1 MEKYL
6 KIIQIAFMTFPFIAL
21 LITIPYMIKEY
32 RKYGSLTPL
41 KTIIVYSFILYMMTA
56 YFMIIMPLPHRSE
69 VALMTQPYKQ
79 LEPFYFIKVMNHST
93 NFIVNDFS
101 TYFSTLK
108 NPAVYTVIFN
118 VFLTFPFGI
127 YLRYY
132 FKKKW
137 WQVFI
142 FTFFLSLFYEIT
154 QLSGLYGIYPR
165 PYRLFDVDDLIVNT
179 FGGMLGF
186 WFCPLFTF
194 FLPKRDR
201 LDELAYYKGL
211 KKVSF
216 SRRLIAIGID
226 IFVFGCFYAVF
237 IYILKFKDIIGNL
250 IVFKYVFFVI
260 YTIIIY
266 ITNGY
271 SFGKMI
277 VKIRLVDNND
287 KHISFKKV
295 FIRYFFLCLILF
307 IIPEVI
313 LKLIF
318 MLNDSST
325 RLLLLIILTFLY
337 IILLGYIFVHSVIK
351 KNHFFYE
358 KWSKTE
364 NKNETFKK

>member
-1 MEKYL
+1 MEKYIN
-6 KIIQIAFMTFPFIAL
+6 IIQIAFITFPFIAL

-32 RKYGSLTPL
+32 RKYGSLTPF
-41 KTIIVYSFILYMMTA
+41 KTIMVYSFVLYMITA
-56 YFMIIMPLPHRSE
+56 YFMVIMPLPSRSE
-69 VALMTQPYKQ
+69 VALMTQPCKQ

-93 NFIVNDFS
+93 NFIINDFS
-101 TYFSTLK
+101 TYFKTLK

-118 VFLTFPFGI
+118 VFLTFPFGV

-137 WQVFI
+137 WQVLLLSFS
-142 FTFFLSLFYEIT
+142 LSLFYEVT
-154 QLSGLYGIYPR
+154 QLSALYGIYPR

-186 WFCPLFTF
+186 WICPLFTF
-194 FLPKRDR
+194 FLPKRER
-201 LDELAYYKGL
+201 LDEKAYYKGL
-211 KKVSF
+211 QKVSF
-216 SRRLIAIGID
+216 SRRLLALGID

-237 IYILKFKDIIGNL
+237 IYIIKFKNIIGNL
-250 IVFKYVFFVI
+250 IVFKYLFMII
-260 YTIIIY
+260 YTIILY

-277 VKIRLVDNND
+277 VKIRLVDNN

-295 FIRYFFLCLILF
+295 FMRYFLLCLILF
-307 IIPEVI
+307 IIPEI
-313 LKLIF
+313 LLKIILMINN
-318 MLNDSST
+318 NDY
-325 RLLLLIILTFLY
+325 RLLALIILAFLY
-337 IILLGYIFVHSVIK
+337 IILLGYLFIHSVIG

-364 NKNETFKK
+364 NKNETFKNR